1 MAIFRERIPSNK
13 DIFLAFASC
22 TFPIYV
28 WAIANLLREVPA
40 LILRLSV
47 WDLVGVIAYTLNF
60 ALIESVLVLIMLLL
74 LSVVFPAKFIRDKF
88 VVFSTVIVFITS
100 IWFEF
105 VHIFAPTIWLEG
117 EIKFISSVIILITCI
132 AGIYLAVLRSE
143 RVKIIIQSLVER
155 ISVLILIYLTVTFL
169 FTLIVITRNLS

>member
-22 TFPIYV
+22 AFPIYV

-40 LILRLSV
+40 LILRLGA
-47 WDLVGVIAYTLNF
+47 WDLVGVIAYTLSF

-88 VVFSTVIVFITS
+88 VVFSTVIVFIAS
-100 IWFEF
+100 IWFELA
-105 VHIFAPTIWLEG
+105 HIFDLVIWQEG
-117 EIKFISSVIILITCI
+117 EIKCISSAIILIPCI
-132 AGIYLAVLRSE
+132 TGIYLAVLRSE
-143 RVKIIIQSLVER
+143 RVIIIIENLVER
-155 ISVLILIYLTVTFL
+155 ISVLMFFYLTVTLL
-169 FTLIVITRNLS
+169 FTLIMIIRNLS